1 MSTALA
7 ALGLTDTATAEEV
20 KQAFRD
26 KARLLHPDLGGDAA
40 EFDAFKQNY
49 NEALHEVLH
58 RPCPTCGGKRRVNI
72 TVGWRTVQLPCPQC
86 G

>member
-1 MSTALA
+1 MTCPFA
-7 ALGLTDTATAEEV
+7 ALGLMPSATSDEV

-40 EFDAFKQNY
+40 EFDELRAHY
-49 NEALHEVLH
+49 NDALHIALH
-58 RPCPTCGGKRRVNI
+58 RPCPECGGAKKITR
-72 TVGWRTVQLPCPQC
+72 TVGWSSIQLTCPRC